1 MASAMPQHLLGF
13 AFAGS
18 DLVFEVAADGRI
30 GLALG
35 AAERITGHKERELKG
50 LDWTALFAPGDAELL
65 HTLLDGVGPGERQ
78 GPLRLALARSGKLD
92 RHVSLSVFRM
102 PTPGAPLSCALS
114 LGAPPQVAVGSPP
127 DGLLAANDFT
137 AAAGDLLREAQSA
150 GLAVRLDLIE
160 LTGLEGRL
168 SELDPEAA
176 DSLRRRLAATLR
188 ANSLGGLG
196 GTEIA
201 QDRYAI
207 LSPGIAGP
215 DRLMADLGRATH
227 DLVAPTVAHLPLEAS
242 AQAQNLRAMRYV
254 LDRFIEDGPDAAA
267 AGFKAAVQRMIRDS
281 ARFRARVAAGAF
293 HLAYQPVVSLADAS
307 LHHFEALARFE
318 ADASPADTIRLAE
331 ELDMIADFDITVAR
345 TVVAVLEAEPASCK
359 VAVNL
364 SARSLMLPRFMAA
377 FEDLMVSRPALRP
390 RLLLEVTET
399 QSLEDLDAA
408 NAIIQ
413 RLRTLGHVV
422 CLDDFGAGAA
432 SLDYLRRLD
441 IDIVKIDG
449 RYVQALRP
457 DSRDATL
464 LRHMVAL
471 CADLGMT
478 TIAEMVETRDT
489 AELVRALGVDLG
501 QGWCFAKPLLRPQWR
516 IAAPAPPVARRVG
529 AVEGWS

>member
-1 MASAMPQHLLGF
+1 MPQHLLGF

-18 DLVFEVAADGRI
+18 DFVFEVAADGRI

-35 AAERITGHKERELKG
+35 AAERITGRKERELKG
-50 LDWTALFAPGDAELL
+50 LDWATLFAPEDGALL
-65 HTLLDGVGPGERQ
+65 ATLLAGVGPGERQ
-78 GPLRLALARSGKLD
+78 GPLRLALARTVRLD

-114 LGAPPQVAVGSPP
+114 LGAPPQTATGSAP
-127 DGLLAANDFT
+127 DGLLAASDFT
-137 AAAGDLLREAQSA
+137 AAAGELLREAEAA
-150 GLAVRLDLIE
+150 GLPVRVDLIE
-160 LTGLEGRL
+160 LTGLGGAL
-168 SELDPEAA
+168 SDLDPAA
-176 DSLRRRLAATLR
+176 AGDMRRRVAATLR

-196 GTEIA
+196 GAEIA

-207 LSPGIAGP
+207 LSPGSAAP
-215 DRLMADLGRATH
+215 DRLRADLGRATG
-227 DLVAPTVAHLPLEAS
+227 DLVETTIAHLPLEAG

-293 HLAYQPVVSLADAS
+293 QLAYQPVVSLADTA

-331 ELDMIADFDITVAR
+331 ELDMIADFDLTVAR
-345 TVVAVLEAEPASCK
+345 TVVAVLEAEPATCK
-359 VAVNL
+359 IAVNL
-364 SARSLMLPRFMAA
+364 SARSLMLPRFVSA
-377 FEDLMVSRPALRP
+377 FEALMVSRPAIRR

-399 QSLEDLDAA
+399 QALEDLDAA
-408 NAIIQ
+408 NAILQ
-413 RLRTLGHVV
+413 RLRSQGHVV

-432 SLDYLRRLD
+432 SLDYLRRLE

-449 RYVQALRP
+449 RYIQTLRR

-471 CADLGMT
+471 STDLGMT

-489 AELVRALGVDLG
+489 AELVRELGVELG
-501 QGWCFAKPLLRPQWR
+501 QGWHFAKPLPKPQWR
-516 IAAPAPPVARRVG
+516 TVAPVPPAKRLG

>member
-1 MASAMPQHLLGF
+1 MTSAMSQHLLGF

-35 AAERITGHKERELKG
+35 AAKRITGYNESELKG
-50 LDWTALFAPGDAELL
+50 LDWATLFAPDDAELL
-65 HTLLDGVGPGERQ
+65 RILLEGVGPGERQ
-78 GPLRLALARSGKLD
+78 GPLRLTLARSGKLD

-102 PTPGAPLSCALS
+102 PTPGAALSCSFS
-114 LGAPPQVAVGSPP
+114 LGAPPQTAVGSPP

-137 AAAGDLLREAQSA
+137 AAAGDLLREAESA

-160 LTGLEGRL
+160 LTGLGERL
-168 SELDPEAA
+168 SALDPEAVA
-176 DSLRRRLAATLR
+176 DIRRRLAATLR

-196 GTEIA
+196 AAEIA

-207 LSPGIAGP
+207 ISPGTTAP
-215 DRLMADLGRATH
+215 DRFKADLGRATS
-227 DLVAPTVAHLPLEAS
+227 DMVEPIIANLPLEAG

-267 AGFKAAVQRMIRDS
+267 AGFKAAVQRMIRDT
-281 ARFRARVAAGAF
+281 ARFRAQVAAGSF
-293 HLAYQPVVSLADAS
+293 QLAYQPVVSLADAS

-331 ELDMIADFDITVAR
+331 ELDMIADFDLTVAR
-345 TVVAVLEAEPASCK
+345 MVVDVLEAEPASCR
-359 VAVNL
+359 VAINL
-364 SARSLMLPRFMAA
+364 SARSLMLPRFIAA
-377 FEDLMVSRPALRP
+377 FEDLMISRPVLRP

-399 QSLEDLDAA
+399 QAIEDLGAA
-408 NAIIQ
+408 NAVIQ
-413 RLRTLGHVV
+413 RLRTQGHVV

-432 SLDYLRRLD
+432 SLDFLRRLD

-457 DSRDATL
+457 NSRDAVL
-464 LRHMVAL
+464 LKHIVAL
-471 CADLGMT
+471 CTDLGLT
-478 TIAEMVETRDT
+478 TIAEMVETRAT
-489 AELVRALGVDLG
+489 ADMVRDLGVELG
-501 QGWCFAKPLLRPQWR
+501 QGWHFAKPLPKPQWR
-516 IAAPAPPVARRVG
+516 TAVAPPPARRVG
-529 AVEGWS
+529 TVKGWG